1 MTDKEATALNQF
13 RKIARLAIALCYAV
27 IGVIGTIGLIEGK
40 DTGVPLIV
48 WLAVWALVVVTSW
61 DVFEQMMREKKSK

>member
-1 MTDKEATALNQF
+1 MSQF
-13 RKIARLAIALCYAV
+13 QKIARLAIALCYASV
-27 IGVIGTIGLIEGK
+27 GVIGTIGLVEGK

-61 DVFEQMMREKKSK
+61 DVFKQMMKEKKSK

>member
-1 MTDKEATALNQF
+1 MSQF
-13 RKIARLAIALCYAV
+13 QKIARMAIALCYAGV
-27 IGVIGTIGLIEGK
+27 GVIGAIGLIEGK

-61 DVFEQMMREKKSK
+61 NVFEQMIREKKSK